1 MLRFK
6 YDLIEE
12 RLQERKNQ
20 LTPHTYQYVR
30 KVIDQGAEGIDPYN
44 LPILCRDLYCLPN
57 DIIKY
62 V

>member
-1 MLRFK
+1 MLCFR
-6 YDLIEE
+6 YQHIVE
-12 RLQERKNQ
+12 RLEERKNQ

-30 KVIDQGAEGIDPYN
+30 KVIDQGAEGIAPYN